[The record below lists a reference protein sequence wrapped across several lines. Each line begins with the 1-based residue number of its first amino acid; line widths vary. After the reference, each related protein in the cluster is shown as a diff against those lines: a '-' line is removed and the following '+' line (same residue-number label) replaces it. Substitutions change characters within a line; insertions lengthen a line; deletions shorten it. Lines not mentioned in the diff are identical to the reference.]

1 MNNPDACT
9 GFSISGSTRRL
20 FTFSASP
27 ADTFAFYRDIG
38 RSLGFLPHITVVQK
52 FTLDQYRLVYRAKE
66 SAMLQVSIF
75 CDVLAEAD
83 AQQRCIRILP
93 LPGMAPVQSKVR
105 LNEII
110 CHGYYTS
117 EIVFNE
123 LGDQTQADISLE
135 IQAELPKP
143 PALRWLPHALLSGAA
158 QNIFLLRLDEV
169 INGFIDQ
176 SRLAYSGGGNKKP

>member
-83 AQQRCIRILP
+83 VQQ
-93 LPGMAPVQSKVR
+93 LPGQSQVG
-105 LNEII
+105 I
-110 CHGYYTS
+110 GY
-117 EIVFNE
+117 
-123 LGDQTQADISLE
+123 GRCRQ
-135 IQAELPKP
+135 
-143 PALRWLPHALLSGAA
+143 
-158 QNIFLLRLDEV
+158 
-169 INGFIDQ
+169 
-176 SRLAYSGGGNKKP
+176 